1 MKSST
6 FWIGGLIGVALVCAV
21 VFVAGFPLMARGHG
35 AMMGAYGGY
44 GMMGGG
50 AVIGLWRLALMGLF
64 SLIVVAVIGAA
75 ISLRSERTPA
85 GAAQPPTAALSPLD
99 VLKLRYARGEIS
111 KEQFEQMKVDI
122 Q

>member
-6 FWIGGLIGVALVCAV
+6 IWIGGLIGVALVCAV

-35 AMMGAYGGY
+35 AMMGAYGEY

-64 SLIVVAVIGAA
+64 GLIVVAVIGTA
-75 ISLRSERTPA
+75 ISLRTGHNPA
-85 GAAQPPTAALSPLD
+85 EPPAAVLSPLD
-99 VLKLRYARGEIS
+99 VLKLRYARGEID
-111 KEQFEQMKVDI
+111 KAQFEQMKIDI
-122 Q
+122 R